1 MTKTLVL
8 CFDGTMENFGPR
20 PFSNVLK
27 LYRMLE
33 NTDEQI
39 CYYQPGI
46 GTSKGFDTV
55 DNFTRFFSWSNVK
68 NLLDATLAFT
78 LEEHIVKG
86 YIFLMKHYRCGDK
99 IIMFGFSRGAFIARV
114 ITGMLERVGLLHNG
128 LEDMIPMTWEIYRS
142 WELAEQPSQPTYTNS
157 LIEEFKLAFCR
168 DYNINIQFQG
178 LFDTVN
184 SVGLFYDKM
193 FPCTQRS
200 QIVEHIRHALAIDER
215 RGKFKQFGFLPN
227 PNKSSW
233 LNIQSENGAIEGTD
247 LEREPLL
254 SKQRF
259 PGGFEAFNNNDDHNN
274 LFNGCNELNQGNSNQ
289 QLSKENVDLLNNITK
304 YMNENKNPGKSVNG
318 NFNSSSSG
326 SPTSTLSSDLVEKW
340 FPGDHTDIGG
350 GWTNGNCPDPD
361 CIDAMSNLSLRWI
374 LGESIKF
381 GCKFKKN
388 SIRQFAERHSS
399 MGSLFSCIHDVLSF
413 SDNQIHLNNETLNKK
428 WENLK
433 KTSSQIKLNQ
443 EEPIVEKYRLNC
455 QKTSRWVSIFWW
467 ILETLP
473 LPIRIEDE
481 NNHWHNVYIPN
492 FGKRREIPEFSDLHW
507 SVYWLYKFNDQYNP
521 TNLPLYAQDL
531 IKQRIVERETDWKIR
546 QMKECVS
553 SKSNEISAILKIQK
567 NDQEK
572 AIRERISETNKL
584 FDQWESDN
592 WATVPDDL
600 QDYITH
606 LVPDI
611 DEIHGVFPV
620 NNELYH

>member
-1 MTKTLVL
+1 MAKTLVL

-46 GTSKGFDTV
+46 GTSKGFDMV
-55 DNFTRFFSWSNVK
+55 DNFTRFFTWSNVR
-68 NLLDATLAFT
+68 NLLDATLGFS

-99 IIMFGFSRGAFIARV
+99 IIMFGFSRGAFVARV

-128 LEDMIPMTWEIYRS
+128 LEDMIPMTWEIYKS
-142 WELAEQPSQPTYTNS
+142 WEIAEQPSQPTYANT

-178 LFDTVN
+178 FFDTVN

-233 LNIQSENGAIEGTD
+233 LNIYLEDTTSEND

-254 SKQRF
+254 SRPNF
-259 PGGFEAFNNNDDHNN
+259 PGGLDFCNTDDCFGQQNKYEFN
-274 LFNGCNELNQGNSNQ
+274 
-289 QLSKENVDLLNNITK
+289 KENLDLMDNIAACINNKGKQGQFSKCAQNVDD
-304 YMNENKNPGKSVNG
+304 
-318 NFNSSSSG
+318 FNCTPID
-326 SPTSTLSSDLVEKW
+326 SPTSTISSDLIEKW

-361 CIDAMSNLSLRWI
+361 CIDTMSNLSLRWI
-374 LGESIKF
+374 LGESIKY
-381 GCKFKKN
+381 GCKFKN
-388 SIRQFAERHSS
+388 DSIREFAQRYTS
-399 MGSLFSCIHDVLSF
+399 MGSLFSCIHDVLAIRT
-413 SDNQIHLNNETLNKK
+413 DDQIHLNSDTLNKK
-428 WENLK
+428 WEKLK
-433 KTSSQIKLNQ
+433 KSSSQIKLTI
-443 EEPIVEKYRLNC
+443 EEQISEKYTLNC
-455 QKTSRWVSIFWW
+455 QKTSKWTTFFWW
-467 ILETLP
+467 ILECLP

-481 NNHWHNVYIPN
+481 NNHWHNIYIPN
-492 FGKRREIPEFSDLHW
+492 FGKRREIPEFSELHW
-507 SVYWLYKFNDQYNP
+507 SVYWLYKFNSQYNP
-521 TNLPLYAQDL
+521 SNLPLYAQDL
-531 IKQRIVERETDWKIR
+531 IKQRVGDRETDWKNQ
-546 QMKECVS
+546 QMDGNGNVS
-553 SKSNEISAILKIQK
+553 NDEMLSILKIRK

-572 AIRERISETNKL
+572 AIKERVEETNKL
-584 FDQWESDN
+584 IDQWEREN
-592 WATVPDDL
+592 WSIVPDDL
-600 QDYITH
+600 KEWIG
-606 LVPDI
+606 
-611 DEIHGVFPV
+611 EIF
-620 NNELYH
+620 NDDDNESIGSNVLYH